1 MLIALVARAIS
12 VVHDI
17 NLGYYAEEGTETLYK
32 YQIDT
37 MSTKKSAEST
47 PAPAWNVYDAQ
58 CPTRLV
64 LNRIADKWTVL
75 VVSSLEGGTKRF
87 SALQREIGGVSQKM
101 LTQTLRGLERDGLV
115 MRTIYPSVPP
125 KVEYSLTPLGRT
137 LLGLLDAIRVWSE
150 THIEEVLKAQ
160 NLYDNMDMSDS
171 GSSRVSGNF

>member
-1 MLIALVARAIS
+1 MLYR
-12 VVHDI
+12 
-17 NLGYYAEEGTETLYK
+17 

-37 MSTKKSAEST
+37 MNTEKT
-47 PAPAWNVYDAQ
+47 TQTWDVFNAQ

-75 VVSSLEGGTKRF
+75 VVSSLDSGTKRF
-87 SALQREIGGVSQKM
+87 SALQREIDGVSQKM

-115 MRTIYPSVPP
+115 TRTIYPSVPP

-137 LLGLLDAIRVWSE
+137 LVGLLDAIRVWSE

-160 NLYDNMDMSDS
+160 TMYDSTETSSM
-171 GSSRVSGNF
+171 GSNIAFDRDATKARRPST